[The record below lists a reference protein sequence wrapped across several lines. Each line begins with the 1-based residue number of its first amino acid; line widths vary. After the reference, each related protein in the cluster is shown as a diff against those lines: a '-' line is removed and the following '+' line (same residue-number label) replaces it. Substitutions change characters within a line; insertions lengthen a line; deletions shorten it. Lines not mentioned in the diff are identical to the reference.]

1 MTDDEKQPSEDVHAR
16 GSTDETARSAGP
28 VAEEDSS
35 SSQAAGE
42 EPTSTPPADEASE
55 SDGAQDEAPEASS
68 LRTTR
73 LRRSSFRTR
82 RPLTSVAEQEEDA
95 DAEETPAGASDEVAE
110 DADEGSQGDGAPADG
125 GGSEAEQPAVEEGPA
140 DTAESPAE
148 EPEAE
153 KKAEKKK
160 DVIPGA
166 DLEPIAVESSEA
178 RPLSAE
184 ERARKEAEEEER
196 AQREAALTGDG
207 EEEESP
213 ASRAPAKM
221 ESGSRFQAT
230 GKRKRSIARV
240 TLLPGDGKFE
250 INGRGLEEFF
260 PRPLHQ
266 TMAKQPLTTT
276 GYETTV
282 DVRIRVHGGGIGG
295 QAGAVRHGISRALT
309 EIDPELRGE
318 LKRRGFLTRDAR
330 VKERRKA
337 GLKKARKKPQ
347 FSKR

>member
-1 MTDDEKQPSEDVHAR
+1 MTDDEKQPSEDVTPEDSGTD
-16 GSTDETARSAGP
+16 GSAAGP
-28 VAEEDSS
+28 VAEEGTS
-35 SSQAAGE
+35 SSQAAGDV
-42 EPTSTPPADEASE
+42 PSSTPPADEASE
-55 SDGAQDEAPEASS
+55 AEQPQDKASEGEQVQDEAPAEDEPAQDE
-68 LRTTR
+68 L
-73 LRRSSFRTR
+73 
-82 RPLTSVAEQEEDA
+82 PAEEPADAPVAEQEEDA
-95 DAEETPAGASDEVAE
+95 DGEETPAGAGDEVAE

-125 GGSEAEQPAVEEGPA
+125 GGSEAEQPAV
-140 DTAESPAE
+140 
-148 EPEAE
+148 
-153 KKAEKKK
+153 KKK

-166 DLEPIAVESSEA
+166 DLEPIAVESSEE

-221 ESGSRFQAT
+221 ESGSRFLAT
-230 GKRKRSIARV
+230 GKRKSSIARV
-240 TLLPGDGKFE
+240 TLLPGDGKIE
-250 INGRGLEEFF
+250 INKRSLEEFF

-266 TMAKQPLTTT
+266 TMALQPLTVS
-276 GYETTV
+276 GYEGNV
-282 DVRIRVHGGGIGG
+282 DVRVRVHGGGISG
-295 QAGAVRHGISRALT
+295 QAGAVRHGIARALT

-330 VKERRKA
+330 AKERKKA
-337 GLKKARKKPQ
+337 GLKKARKRPQ